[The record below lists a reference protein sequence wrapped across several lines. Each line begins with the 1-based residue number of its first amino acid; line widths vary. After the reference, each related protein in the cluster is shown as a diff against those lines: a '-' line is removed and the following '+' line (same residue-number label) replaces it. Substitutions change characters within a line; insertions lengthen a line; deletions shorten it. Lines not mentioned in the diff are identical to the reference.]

1 MKNQPFFSRRG
12 DAFIPNQV
20 SNGPWNPDSMHG
32 RVVIGLLAHVIEAR
46 HGSDEFIPAR
56 LTVDMFRLPNI
67 HTPVECTTNLI
78 RDGKRIKVVE
88 AELFSNGVSMARATA
103 QLLLKTDNPP
113 GNTLPPP
120 DWRVPSPLDL
130 PEPEPRASLGGMWR
144 TRRIEGAMG
153 VVGMRKAW
161 ISEARQLID
170 GLPLTPLTRV
180 AVSADITSPFAN
192 GGDQGLHFINTDVT
206 LYLHREPKGEWI
218 GYEVM
223 THAASDGIA
232 IGQCRVHDETGL
244 IGLSSVTA
252 LAQKTSSAA
261 AVSRIAEANAAR

>member
-1 MKNQPFFSRRG
+1 MKKQPFYHRDGERFLPTPAGR
-12 DAFIPNQV
+12 
-20 SNGPWNPDSMHG
+20 GPWSTTSLHG
-32 RVVIGLLAHVIEAR
+32 RVVIGLLGAEIERR
-46 HGSDEFIPAR
+46 HSSPDYLISR
-56 LTVDMFRLPNI
+56 LTVDMYRLPDSS
-67 HTPVECTTNLI
+67 PVTIETRVV
-78 RDGKRIKVVE
+78 RDGKRIKVVD
-88 AELFSNGVSMARATA
+88 AEFISNGVSMARATA

-161 ISEARQLID
+161 ISEARELID
-170 GLPLTPLTRV
+170 GLPLTPFTRV